1 MYAIISDSG
10 RQFRVSEGDIV
21 DIDYRDT
28 TPGTPV
34 KFERVLA
41 GGDGGS
47 LKFGTPE
54 LSGATVTGEVVGSI
68 IGEKLVI
75 QKFRRRKTTR
85 RRNGHRQVLTRVKI
99 SKIEL

>member
-1 MYAIISDSG
+1 MYAIIADGG
-10 RQFRVSEGDIV
+10 RQFRVAEGQIV

-28 TPGTPV
+28 QPGAEV

-41 GGDGGS
+41 GGDGAS
-47 LKFGTPE
+47 LKFGTPA

-68 IGEKLVI
+68 ISDKIVI

-85 RRNGHRQVLTRVKI
+85 RRNGHRQMLTRVKI
-99 SKIEL
+99 SKISL